1 MITTFYAG
9 VIAFA
14 FLATAGGAVAVYNR
28 ILHIR
33 ARRAARCFLTG
44 E

>member
-1 MITTFYAG
+1 MIPTLYAG
-9 VIAFA
+9 AVAFA

-28 ILHIR
+28 ILHVR
-33 ARRAARCFLTG
+33 ARRAAQCFLIG